1 MTWPTKY
8 EAFVRTIKEADG
20 DGATIDETI
29 EEYFP
34 QFSDKKTAPGL
45 HECVLKIFE
54 KKIETK
60 EGAQVLQDLYPT
72 YRKLYTNNKTIKQR
86 LSEVRKV
93 IQANQDETLYKLSRL
108 DKYWNIPED
117 ERNAIVN
124 AYKSDI
130 KAKNAKKIQ
139 VDVNEVYE
147 QMRELI
153 MDKDVYKK
161 IAALLIATGARPVGL
176 FAKNKFELI
185 KDKPSWVK
193 VSGLA
198 KKRKEQIEAG
208 EDLTER
214 PIILFTPKFVINEI
228 AKIRN
233 HFKNKI
239 LLDKKG
245 TLAKDKNDTLNKRI
259 IEAFPWT
266 KEHHQKS
273 SMMRKIY
280 SSLSYKLFADSKFQN
295 ENSWIQSVLGHS
307 SGDLMTSFS
316 YSYLNVADSREEK
329 NSEQIQTQI
338 EELRNQVQMLL
349 TKKIEPDAVETA
361 EPVGE
366 KKSKPRESDESKIE
380 RMEKI
385 WEKYDGKISNSRMRQ
400 LASLGSKAVNAFM
413 SKKKEEET
421 KT

>member
-1 MTWPTKY
+1 MTWPKKY

-20 DGATIDETI
+20 DGETIDETI

-45 HECVLKIFE
+45 HECVLEMFE
-54 KKIETK
+54 TRVKETK

-72 YRKLYTNNKTIKQR
+72 YRKLYPNNKTIKQR

-117 ERNAIVN
+117 ERIAIVN

-130 KAKNAKKIQ
+130 KAKNTKKIQ
-139 VDVNEVYE
+139 VDVNDVYE

-208 EDLTER
+208 EDVTER

-245 TLAKDKNDTLNKRI
+245 ALAKDKNDTLNKRI

-366 KKSKPRESDESKIE
+366 KRSKPKESTESKFE
-380 RMEKI
+380 RLEKI
-385 WEKYDGKISNSRMRQ
+385 YNATPKISNSALRQ
-400 LASLGSKAVNAFM
+400 KAKLGSSIVNAFLA
-413 SKKKEEET
+413 SKKEK
-421 KT
+421 